1 MAGYVYLICDNA
13 NEKYKIGVTKQD
25 INKRI
30 KKLQTGN
37 CTELFVVNHYKTEYP
52 FRMEKMLH
60 NKFNVKRVLNE
71 WFDLSNHDVCNFLE
85 YCKEIDKTI
94 QFMKDNPFFAKS
106 LK

>member
-1 MAGYVYLICDNA
+1 MVRKTNFLFVIS
-13 NEKYKIGVTKQD
+13 

-37 CTELFVVNHYKTEYP
+37 CTELFVVKHYKTEYP

-71 WFDLSNHDVCNFLE
+71 WFDLSEHDVYNFLE

-94 QFMKDNPFFAKS
+94 QIMKDNPFFAKS